1 MIPGIDFNEEYMKS
15 YCESN
20 PSQCFCK
27 DFNECAQG
35 THNCTS
41 NEHCQNIIGGF
52 RCWPL
57 PSSRPCD
64 GAGKK
69 KSEYCCQP
77 GYSSLS
83 SSYGIPYSMY
93 SSKTGCDHF
102 DGLCLT
108 SNGCN
113 SGLTCGLEGSCVDKL
128 LPGDQDD
135 GRFSQFGTYRN
146 NCCVPTD
153 YCPGS
158 SNCYDCGELY
168 P

>member
-57 PSSRPCD
+57 PSSRSCD
-64 GAGKK
+64 GAG
-69 KSEYCCQP
+69 EVDLERCCQP
-77 GYSSLS
+77 DRNGEKYSK
-83 SSYGIPYSMY
+83 YPY
-93 SSKTGCDHF
+93 KTGCKIF
-102 DGLCLT
+102 DGLCFF
-108 SNGCN
+108 SDSCE
-113 SGLTCGLEGSCVDKL
+113 SSLTCGNEGSCVEKL

-135 GRFSQFGTYRN
+135 GRFSQYYSFMNR
-146 NCCVPTD
+146 CCVPTD
-153 YCPGS
+153 YCPGTGKGKVMN
-158 SNCYDCGELY
+158 NCYDCGELY